1 MSPKLLPLINTR
13 HGSRSAKTCEY
24 RCANQCDAPTPNTSG
39 NEEFQT
45 LAQRAIAR
53 RAMLTGS
60 AGAMVL
66 AGFGAQAAAADT
78 AHGHHPRPERNVGRA
93 SFTSVA
99 PNRKDDVVNAEGF
112 THDLII
118 RWGDPVTKRAPR
130 FDVHHQ
136 TPEAQA
142 QQFGYNNDYVG
153 IIPLDGRR
161 ALLSVNHEYTDPELM
176 FPTGTDELLKKKIEM
191 AAHGPV
197 SYTHLT
203 LPTILR
209 V

>member
-78 AHGHHPRPERNVGRA
+78 AHGHHRDPSAMSGAPPSPPSRRTARM
-93 SFTSVA
+93 TSSA
-99 PNRKDDVVNAEGF
+99 PKGSR
-112 THDLII
+112 T
-118 RWGDPVTKRAPR
+118 T
-130 FDVHHQ
+130 
-136 TPEAQA
+136 
-142 QQFGYNNDYVG
+142 
-153 IIPLDGRR
+153 
-161 ALLSVNHEYTDPELM
+161 
-176 FPTGTDELLKKKIEM
+176 
-191 AAHGPV
+191 
-197 SYTHLT
+197 
-203 LPTILR
+203 
-209 V
+209 

>member
-66 AGFGAQAAAADT
+66 AGFGAQAAAAAGT

-112 THDLII
+112 THDVII

-153 IIPLDGRR
+153 IIRAAKVLKPLAQAGLVEGDGHPDQSWPGGGVRRARGRGGGRR
-161 ALLSVNHEYTDPELM
+161 GR
-176 FPTGTDELLKKKIEM
+176 TG
-191 AAHGPV
+191 
-197 SYTHLT
+197 
-203 LPTILR
+203 R
-209 V
+209 RR